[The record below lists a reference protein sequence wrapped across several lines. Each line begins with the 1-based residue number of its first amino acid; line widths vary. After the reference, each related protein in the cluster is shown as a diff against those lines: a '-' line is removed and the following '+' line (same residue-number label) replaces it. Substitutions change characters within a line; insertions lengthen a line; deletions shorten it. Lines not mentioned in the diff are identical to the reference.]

1 MKICIDS
8 IVKCVFLCLGSLIVL
23 YSFSMLVI
31 MNYNIGISAF
41 FILGFVFCLVGFFY
55 NKAKNLT
62 VFKFFL
68 VIIVLLWIS
77 FTCICIY
84 TTSYGN
90 DDNSSYQEDAIIVLG
105 CGIRGNRVTPQ
116 LASRLDM
123 AIDYYMSNE
132 KIIVVSGGMGPQE
145 NITEALA
152 MEQYLIDRGI
162 PKDKI
167 LKEEMSTS
175 TYTNLINS
183 KKILDCYF
191 DSYYNVVIVTSNYH
205 IYRTQNI
212 ANDIGLSSTHIHA
225 NIKWYEYP
233 IRCFR
238 ENVAIIKYWLDN
250 CFQ

>member
-1 MKICIDS
+1 MKIGIDS
-8 IVKCVFLCLGSLIVL
+8 IVKCVCLCLGSLIVL

-41 FILGFVFCLVGFFY
+41 LILGFVFCLVGFFY
-55 NKAKNLT
+55 NKNMA
-62 VFKFFL
+62 VFKVFF
-68 VIIVLLWIS
+68 VIMVLLGMS

-90 DDNSSYQEDAIIVLG
+90 SDNSSYQEDAIVVLG
-105 CGIRGNRVTPQ
+105 CGIRGERITPQ
-116 LASRLDM
+116 LASRLDV

-175 TYTNLINS
+175 TYTNLVNS
-183 KKILDCYF
+183 KEILDCYF
-191 DSYYNVVIVTSNYH
+191 DSYYDVVIVTSNYH
-205 IYRTQNI
+205 VYRTQKI

-250 CFQ
+250 CFQL

>member
-1 MKICIDS
+1 M
-8 IVKCVFLCLGSLIVL
+8 VL
-23 YSFSMLVI
+23 LQNTLYIILFGVI
-31 MNYNIGISAF
+31 LYKTSKVYNIS
-41 FILGFVFCLVGFFY
+41 V
-55 NKAKNLT
+55 K
-62 VFKFFL
+62 
-68 VIIVLLWIS
+68 
-77 FTCICIY
+77 
-84 TTSYGN
+84 
-90 DDNSSYQEDAIIVLG
+90 D
-105 CGIRGNRVTPQ
+105 
-116 LASRLDM
+116 
-123 AIDYYMSNE
+123 
-132 KIIVVSGGMGPQE
+132 SG
-145 NITEALA
+145 
-152 MEQYLIDRGI
+152 RGI